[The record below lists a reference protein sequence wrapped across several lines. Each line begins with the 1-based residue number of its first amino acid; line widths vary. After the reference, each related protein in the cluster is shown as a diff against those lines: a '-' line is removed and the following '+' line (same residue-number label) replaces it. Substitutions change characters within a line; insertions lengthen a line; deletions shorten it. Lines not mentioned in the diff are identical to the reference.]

1 MRAGI
6 ITIGN
11 EILKGK
17 TVNTNAAEIGRI
29 LYFSGYEIYRGL
41 VVPDIE
47 SEIRWAFRSLVGL
60 CNVIVSSGGLGPTFD
75 DITVESF
82 AHEFNIPLELNRET
96 YDNIMK
102 RTLER
107 GLEMTREREKMALVP
122 SGSKIIKNPVGS
134 APGIEFVID
143 NSKIFILPGVPKE
156 MKSMMEFIGQEIKL
170 NDSFYFE
177 DSIIVKGIYEASL
190 APSIKKIMDKYGGS
204 VYIKSHP
211 SLYNNN
217 ESVIEIEVSAKG
229 VNLDE
234 AKMIVK
240 SAINDIVEEIHNL
253 KEIFKE

>member
-41 VVPDIE
+41 VVPDVE
-47 SEIRWAFRSLVGL
+47 SEIRWAFRSLVGF
-60 CNVIVSSGGLGPTFD
+60 CDIIVSSGGLGPTFD

-82 AHEFNIPLELNRET
+82 AHEFNIPLELDKET
-96 YDNIMK
+96 YENIMK
-102 RTLER
+102 KTMER
-107 GLEMTREREKMALVP
+107 GLKMTREREKMALVP

-134 APGIEFVID
+134 APGIEFIID
-143 NSKIFILPGVPKE
+143 SSRIFILPGVPKE
-156 MKSMMEFIGQEIKL
+156 MKSMMELISQQIKL
-170 NDSFYFE
+170 SDNFYFE

-204 VYIKSHP
+204 IYIKSHP
-211 SLYNNN
+211 SLTYDN
-217 ESVIEIEVSAKG
+217 ESIIEIEVSAKG
-229 VNLDE
+229 INLDE
-234 AKMIVK
+234 ARVIVK
-240 SAINDIVEEIHNL
+240 SAIEDIEEEINNL
-253 KEIFKE
+253 Q